1 MTPDRA
7 FTQDHGFLAS
17 VSTNQQE
24 NVGESRNGSFQSGFD
39 ASRAG
44 GAHAAFLAA
53 GQTPSFGPA
62 SAGDPHATTPAA
74 DSSGN
79 NPWQGTR
86 AGAPGQAGNQ

>member
-17 VSTNQQE
+17 APVNQQE
-24 NVGESRNGSFQSGFD
+24 NVGESRTGSFQSGFD

-62 SAGDPHATTPAA
+62 SAGDPHA
-74 DSSGN
+74 GN
-79 NPWQGTR
+79 NPWKGTR
-86 AGAPGQAGNQ
+86 EGATDQSGDQ